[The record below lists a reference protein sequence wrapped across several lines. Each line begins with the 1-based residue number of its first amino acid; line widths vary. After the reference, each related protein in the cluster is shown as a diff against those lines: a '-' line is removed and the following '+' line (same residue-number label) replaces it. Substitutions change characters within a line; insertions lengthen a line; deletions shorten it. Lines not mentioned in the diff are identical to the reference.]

1 MIVVLAGGT
10 GAAKFL
16 SGLVQV
22 VDREDIY
29 VIGNTGDDAVFFGLH
44 VSPDL
49 DTICYTLAGEV
60 NAATGWG
67 MANETWHAMDSIE
80 RYGGETWFHLGDRD
94 LGTHLYRTSR
104 LREGAQLSLVTQEI
118 ADAWQIGVD
127 LVPMSDSPVRTYLEL
142 LDGTEVAFQDYFV
155 KLRHSVP
162 VTAVTFR
169 GASQA
174 VPTDGILEAIAAAD
188 QIVVAP
194 SNPIVSIGPILAI
207 PDIREALEKVRDKV
221 KAISPIVAGVALKGP
236 ADRLLRELGHE
247 ASVVG
252 VAGLLADVS
261 DTLVIDEQDGALA
274 KSISR
279 MGIKPLVTNTVMS
292 TPELA
297 KKLAAIVID
306 C

>member
-22 VDREDIY
+22 VDRQDIY

-104 LREGAQLSLVTQEI
+104 LREGAKLSLVTQEI

-174 VPTDGILEAIAAAD
+174 VPSDGILEAIAAAD
-188 QIVVAP
+188 QIVIAP

-252 VAGLLADVS
+252 VASLLAGVA
-261 DTLVIDEQDGALA
+261 DTLVIDEQDGALS
-274 KSISR
+274 KSISV
-279 MGIKPLVTNTVMS
+279 MDLKPIVTNTVMS

-297 KKLAAIVID
+297 KNLASIVID

>member
-16 SGLVQV
+16 SGLIQV
-22 VDREDIY
+22 MKREDIY
-29 VIGNTGDDAVFFGLH
+29 VVGNTGDDAVFFGLH

-60 NAATGWG
+60 NSATGWG
-67 MANETWHAMDSIE
+67 LKSETWHAMDTVA
-80 RYGGETWFHLGDRD
+80 RYGGDTWFHLGDRD
-94 LGTHLYRTSR
+94 LGTHLYRTAR
-104 LREGAQLSLVTQEI
+104 LREGALLSTVTEEI
-118 ADAWQIGVD
+118 AEAWQIGVD
-127 LVPMSDSPVRTYLEL
+127 LVPMSDAPVRTYLEL

-162 VTAVTFR
+162 VEAVTFR

-174 VPTDGILEAIAAAD
+174 TPTEGILEAFAAAER
-188 QIVVAP
+188 IILAP

-207 PDIREALEKVRDKV
+207 PAVRNALEKYRDKV
-221 KAISPIVAGVALKGP
+221 RAVSPIVAGVALKGP

-252 VAGLLADVS
+252 VAGLLADVT
-261 DTLVIDEQDGALA
+261 DTLVIDEQDAALA
-274 KSISR
+274 KSISGLDVR
-279 MGIKPLVTNTVMS
+279 PVVTNTIMS

-297 KKLAAIVID
+297 KKLASVVID

>member
-16 SGLVQV
+16 NGLVQV

-49 DTICYTLAGEV
+49 DTICYTLANEV
-60 NAATGWG
+60 NHGTGWG
-67 MANETWHAMDSIE
+67 LSNETWNAMATVE
-80 RYGGETWFHLGDRD
+80 RYGGDTWFHLGDRD
-94 LGTHLYRTSR
+94 LGTHLYRTAR
-104 LREGAQLSLVTQEI
+104 LREGATLSLVTQEI
-118 ADAWQIGVD
+118 AEAWRIGID
-127 LVPMSDSPVRTYLEL
+127 LVPMTDSPVRTYLEL

-162 VTAVTFR
+162 VTAVSFR
-169 GASQA
+169 GASKA
-174 VPTDGILEAIAAAD
+174 VPTEGILEAIGEAE
-188 QIVVAP
+188 QILIAP

-207 PDIREALEKVRDKV
+207 QGIRELLEKNRDKV
-221 KAISPIVAGVALKGP
+221 KAISPIVAGLALKGP
-236 ADRLLRELGHE
+236 ADRLLRELGYE
-247 ASVVG
+247 SSVVG
-252 VAGLLADVS
+252 VAGLLADVA
-261 DTLVIDEQDGALA
+261 DKLVIDEQDMALA
-274 KSISR
+274 KSISE
-279 MGIKPLVTNTVMS
+279 MDIKPVVTNTIMS

-297 KKLAAIVID
+297 KNLASVVID